1 MQTNREII
9 IPFFSPFLATK
20 YANIKPS
27 GVYTTTVQDMLQEN
41 FKRRNKIRQMRCFN
55 ILWHIN
61 SASGKTR
68 LFENVHK

>member
-1 MQTNREII
+1 MKTYREII

-41 FKRRNKIRQMRCFN
+41 IKRRNKIRQMRCFN
-55 ILWHIN
+55 FLWHII
-61 SASGKTR
+61 
-68 LFENVHK
+68 